1 MKNLLTTL
9 LLLQITFAFAQE
21 PLTPCEQ
28 EQANATGL
36 IGEFVP
42 QCEEDGSFAST
53 QCSGSTGYCW
63 CVDEYGVEISGTSIP
78 SWQGM
83 PDCAS
88 TIDACT
94 LIPDPG
100 MCEAAIQKVYFNQET
115 QQCEYFTWGG
125 CGGVV
130 PFESLSECEV
140 ALCAQTVDNCCVNP
154 AWINPN
160 AMCAM
165 IWDPVIGCDGIEYS
179 NSCVAQ
185 ASGVSSWTDQVGLE
199 TILNWDCEPQSE
211 SLCEAY
217 FLCDGGNP
225 YVVCQDLSII
235 NEIESSNFTTNIL
248 WDFGDGWTTSQ
259 TNPVYTYD
267 EVGYYEICM
276 TLSITDSLNNQICI
290 SSHCDSISY
299 MVPGTTWDCGPF
311 GCYNPGTGM
320 GQYPSLELCE
330 SICNPTSVI
339 CTSTSGEDITSV
351 GFWQNPNDPC
361 DTGEC
366 TSDGEFLEIV
376 IDCGEEMGMPCDG
389 QWVEVEGQCCSECVE
404 DSDCIDQDTIMSSIF
419 SGGMSISSC
428 SEAVNYLVDNY
439 GYTFENACMWNGA
452 PMFNFDGMI
461 LSDYCECTCADVET
475 DLSYCDSINL
485 NPILPLAG
493 VWDDSVLVVSLET
506 YFSNYSIP
514 YAGLMLINEMGDT
527 IAIET
532 MSTAGNVY
540 EIGPNMFEERV
551 LLLVNDLV
559 LPFTGEL
566 CVVEGLFAGEPNV
579 VCYYPVM
586 WQYVGLTQIEK
597 ESESKLIK
605 MLDVLGREQNI
616 HQRGQLLFYIYDNG
630 FVEKLIKY

>member
-1 MKNLLTTL
+1 MKKIFSALVLF
-9 LLLQITFAFAQE
+9 QITFAFAQD

-28 EQANATGL
+28 AQLNSTGL
-36 IGEFVP
+36 IGEYIP

-53 QCSGSTGYCW
+53 QCWASTGYCW
-63 CVDEYGVEISGTSIP
+63 CVDEYGVEIPGTSIP

-94 LIPDPG
+94 LSPDPG
-100 MCEAAIQKVYFNQET
+100 MCFAAIQMYYFNQET
-115 QQCEYFTWGG
+115 QQCEDFTWGG

-130 PFESLSECEV
+130 PFESLAECEA
-140 ALCAQTVDNCCVNP
+140 ALCAQSGDNCCINP

-160 AMCAM
+160 AICPM

-185 ASGVSSWTDQVGLE
+185 ASGVSSWIDQVGLE

-217 FLCDGGNP
+217 FEWGGGNP
-225 YVVCQDLSII
+225 YLVFSNLSTYSEIDPENI
-235 NEIESSNFTTNIL
+235 NLL
-248 WDFGDGWTTSQ
+248 WDFGNGYTTLSE
-259 TNPVYTYD
+259 NPVYTYD
-267 EVGYYEICM
+267 SAGYYEVCLTI
-276 TLSITDSLNNQICI
+276 SINDTQNNETCI
-290 SSHCDSISY
+290 STYCDSISY
-299 MVPGTTWDCGPF
+299 MVPGTTWDCGSF

-320 GQYPSLELCE
+320 GQYTSLELCE

-376 IDCGEEMGMPCDG
+376 IDCQEEMGMPCDG
-389 QWVEVEGQCCSECVE
+389 EWVEVEGQCCSECVQ
-404 DSDCIDQDTIMSSIF
+404 SD
-419 SGGMSISSC
+419 
-428 SEAVNYLVDNY
+428 
-439 GYTFENACMWNGA
+439 
-452 PMFNFDGMI
+452 NF
-461 LSDYCECTCADVET
+461 
-475 DLSYCDSINL
+475 YCDSISL
-485 NPILPLAG
+485 NPILPLSG
-493 VWDDSVLVVSLET
+493 VWDDSVLVVNLET

-514 YAGLMLINEMGDT
+514 YAGLMLIDYMGDT
-527 IAIET
+527 IALET
-532 MSTAGNVY
+532 MSSAGNVY
-540 EIGPNMFEERV
+540 GIGPNMFEERV

-566 CVVEGLFAGEPNV
+566 CVVEGLFAGEPNI
-579 VCYYPVM
+579 VCSYPITWLHM
-586 WQYVGLTQIEK
+586 GLNQIEK

-605 MLDVLGREQNI
+605 MLDVLGREQSF
-616 HQRGQLLFYIYDNG
+616 HQKGQLLFYIYDNG
-630 FVEKLIKY
+630 FVEKLMKY